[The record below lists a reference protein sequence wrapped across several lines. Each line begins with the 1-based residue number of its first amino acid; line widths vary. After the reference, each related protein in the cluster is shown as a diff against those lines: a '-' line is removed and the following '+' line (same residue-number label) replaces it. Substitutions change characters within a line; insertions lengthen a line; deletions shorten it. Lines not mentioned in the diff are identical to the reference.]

1 MYKFVYMNIIK
12 NIIIFFLLISTS
24 LITNAAANP
33 DVWPYIKERLFQ
45 DKIIEEVDF
54 LKIDGR
60 ARASSGAQVPVN
72 IKLSQKPGIEIKKLT
87 LIIDSNPVQK
97 AATYHLT
104 GNTQNLDLSTRIRM
118 ETDSFVRVVGEDSD
132 GKLYMSKVAIR
143 ASGGCSG
150 YMNSADPELTKDLGK
165 ILVKAKEKYLT
176 TRIKHP
182 NFTGLQ
188 KDSINGW
195 FVPEWIVT
203 QVRYDF
209 NGESILVA
217 ENGISMSQDPYLK
230 FGFAPTVPGTI
241 TVSATDTKG
250 QIFLKTKSI

>member
-1 MYKFVYMNIIK
+1 MNYIK
-12 NIIIFFLLISTS
+12 KLLIFFVLISTS
-24 LITNAAANP
+24 SFANAAANP
-33 DVWPYIKERLFQ
+33 DVWPYIKERMFQ
-45 DKIIEEVDF
+45 DKVIEEVNF
-54 LKIDGR
+54 IKIDGP

-72 IKLSQKPGIEIKKLT
+72 IKIVQKAGIIIKKVT

-118 ETDSFVRVVGEDSD
+118 ETDSFVRVVGEDSN

-165 ILVKAKEKYLT
+165 ILVKVKKKYLT

-209 NGESILVA
+209 NGERILVA

-230 FGFAPTVPGTI
+230 FRFSPAMSGTI
-241 TVSATDTKG
+241 TVSAIDTKG

>member
-1 MYKFVYMNIIK
+1 MNYVK
-12 NIIIFFLLISTS
+12 KLLIFFVLIGTS
-24 LITNAAANP
+24 SFVNADVNP
-33 DVWPYIKERLFQ
+33 DVWPYIKERIFK
-45 DKIIEEVDF
+45 DKPIKEVSF
-54 LKIDGR
+54 LKIDGPK
-60 ARASSGAQVPVN
+60 RASSGAQVPIN
-72 IKLSQKPGIEIKKLT
+72 IILTPQSGIEIIKVT
-87 LIIDSNPVQK
+87 IIIDSNPVQH

-104 GNTQNLDLSTRIRM
+104 RNTQELDLSTRIRM
-118 ETDSFVRVVGEDSD
+118 ETDSFVRVVGEDSK

-165 ILVKAKEKYLT
+165 ILVKAKKEYIT

-195 FVPEWIVT
+195 FVPEWIIT

-209 NGESILVA
+209 NGESLLVA

-230 FGFAPTVPGTI
+230 FNFSPTVAGTI

>member
-1 MYKFVYMNIIK
+1 MKFLRLLIIL
-12 NIIIFFLLISTS
+12 FALISTS
-24 LITNAAANP
+24 FHANADANP
-33 DVWPYIKERLFQ
+33 DLWPFVKEKMFNDAQ
-45 DKIIEEVDF
+45 IEEVNF
-54 LKIDGR
+54 LKIDGPK
-60 ARASSGAQVPVN
+60 RASSGAQVPIN
-72 IKLSQKPGIEIKKLT
+72 IKLTKKSGVEIKKVFV
-87 LIIDSNPVQK
+87 IIDSNPVQH

-104 GNTQNLDLSTRIRM
+104 SKTQELDLSTRIRM

-150 YMNSADPELTKDLGK
+150 YMNSQDPELTKDLGK
-165 ILVKAKEKYLT
+165 ILVKAKEDYVT

-217 ENGISMSQDPYLK
+217 ENEISMSQDPYLK
-230 FGFAPTVPGTI
+230 FKFSPNKAGTI
-241 TVSATDTKG
+241 TVSATDSKG

>member
-1 MYKFVYMNIIK
+1 MESLKKLLI
-12 NIIIFFLLISTS
+12 FLLLTSISFTV
-24 LITNAAANP
+24 NADASP
-33 DVWPYIKERLFQ
+33 DAWPYIKERMFK
-45 DKIIEEVDF
+45 DKVIKEVNF
-54 LKIDGR
+54 LKIDGPK
-60 ARASSGAQVPVN
+60 RASSGAQVPIN
-72 IKLSQKPGIEIKKLT
+72 IKLTRESGVEINKLI

-104 GNTQNLDLSTRIRM
+104 SNTQELDLSTRIRM

-150 YMNSADPELTKDLGK
+150 YMNSQDPELTKDLGK
-165 ILVKAKEKYLT
+165 ILVKAKEDYVT

-217 ENGISMSQDPYLK
+217 ENEISMSQDPYLK
-230 FGFAPTVPGTI
+230 FKFSPNKAGTI
-241 TVSATDTKG
+241 TVSATDSKG

>member
-1 MYKFVYMNIIK
+1 MTLLKQLLS
-12 NIIIFFLLISTS
+12 FLLLVSISFIAS
-24 LITNAAANP
+24 ADANP
-33 DVWPYIKERLFQ
+33 DVWPYIKDRMFK
-45 DKIIEEVDF
+45 DKVIEEVNF
-54 LKIDGR
+54 LKIDGPK
-60 ARASSGAQVPVN
+60 RASSGAQVPIN
-72 IKLSQKPGIEIKKLT
+72 IKITQKSGVEIKKLI
-87 LIIDSNPVQK
+87 LIIDSNPVQQ

-104 GNTQNLDLSTRIRM
+104 SNTQELDLSTRIRM
-118 ETDSFVRVVGEDSD
+118 ETDSFVRVVGEDSN

-230 FGFAPTVPGTI
+230 FNFSPTESGTI
-241 TVSATDTKG
+241 TVSATDSKG
-250 QIFLKTKSI
+250 LIFLKTKSI

>member
-1 MYKFVYMNIIK
+1 MYEFVYMNIIK

-24 LITNAAANP
+24 LITNAAANT

-54 LKIDGR
+54 LKIDGP

-132 GKLYMSKVAIR
+132 GKLKTGLFWRPKEGYAFSNGYKPKSPPKFSK
-143 ASGGCSG
+143 ASIK
-150 YMNSADPELTKDLGK
+150 LIHGK
-165 ILVKAKEKYLT
+165 LVKIELNY
-176 TRIKHP
+176 
-182 NFTGLQ
+182 
-188 KDSINGW
+188 
-195 FVPEWIVT
+195 
-203 QVRYDF
+203 
-209 NGESILVA
+209 
-217 ENGISMSQDPYLK
+217 
-230 FGFAPTVPGTI
+230 
-241 TVSATDTKG
+241 
-250 QIFLKTKSI
+250 

>member
-1 MYKFVYMNIIK
+1 MKFFK
-12 NIIIFFLLISTS
+12 QLFIFLMLISS
-24 LITNAAANP
+24 SAVNADANP
-33 DVWPYIKERLFQ
+33 DVWPYLKERIF
-45 DKIIEEVDF
+45 KNKAIEEVSF
-54 LKIDGR
+54 LKIDGPK
-60 ARASSGAQVPVN
+60 RASSGAQVP
-72 IKLSQKPGIEIKKLT
+72 IKITITKQPDVEMKKLI
-87 LIIDSNPVQK
+87 LIIDSNPVQQ

-104 GNTQNLDLSTRIRM
+104 TNTQELDLSTRIRM
-118 ETDSFVRVVGEDSD
+118 ETDSFVRVVGEDSN

-150 YMNSADPELTKDLGK
+150 YMNSQDPELTKDLGK
-165 ILVKAKEKYLT
+165 ILVKAKKSYIT

-209 NGESILVA
+209 NGESLLVA

-230 FGFAPTVPGTI
+230 FKFAPEESGTVTI
-241 TVSATDTKG
+241 SATDTKG
-250 QIFLKTKSI
+250 HIWLKTKSI

>member
-1 MYKFVYMNIIK
+1 MKLLK
-12 NIIIFFLLISTS
+12 QLLSFLLLVSISFIAS
-24 LITNAAANP
+24 ADANP
-33 DVWPYIKERLFQ
+33 DVWPYIKDRMFK
-45 DKIIEEVDF
+45 DKVIEEVNF
-54 LKIDGR
+54 LKIDGPK
-60 ARASSGAQVPVN
+60 RASSGAQVPIN
-72 IKLSQKPGIEIKKLT
+72 IKITQKSGVEIKKLI
-87 LIIDSNPVQK
+87 LIIDSNPVQQ

-104 GNTQNLDLSTRIRM
+104 SNTQELDLSTRIRM
-118 ETDSFVRVVGEDSD
+118 ETDSFVRVVGEDSN

-150 YMNSADPELTKDLGK
+150 YMNSADPKLTKDLGK

-230 FGFAPTVPGTI
+230 FNFSPTESGTI
-241 TVSATDTKG
+241 TVSATDSKG